1 MQKLDANTNSD
12 SATSLSL
19 LERLKDDGQK
29 HQAWRDFVARY
40 GPRIT
45 HWCRRW
51 GLQEADAADV
61 TQNVMLQLSRQMES
75 FEYDPQGKFRSWLKT
90 ITWRAWADY
99 LKAQGRNL
107 ALPGSIDQLKRLD
120 TIEAKDD
127 LMARLD
133 EEADT
138 EILEIALRRVR
149 KRVQENT
156 FEAFRLMAFE
166 RLSDAEVAESLGM
179 NVGAVYVAKARIDQM
194 LSAEVGRLESP
205 TGNDS

>member
-1 MQKLDANTNSD
+1 MQKLDTNTNTD

-29 HQAWRDFVARY
+29 HQAWRDFVDRY
-40 GPRIT
+40 GPRIN
-45 HWCRRW
+45 HWCQRW
-51 GLQEADAADV
+51 GLQDADAADV

-75 FEYDPQGKFRSWLKT
+75 FEYNPQGKFRSWLKT

-99 LKAQGRNL
+99 LKAQGRNP
-107 ALPGSIDQLKRLD
+107 ALPGSVDQLKRLD
-120 TIEAKDD
+120 TLAAKDD

-138 EILEIALRRVR
+138 EILEIALNRVR
-149 KRVQENT
+149 KRVQKNT
-156 FEAFRLMAFE
+156 FEAFRLMAFQ
-166 RLSDAEVAESLGM
+166 RLSGAEAAESLGM

-194 LSAEVGRLESP
+194 LSAEVDRLESP
-205 TGNDS
+205 SGDDS